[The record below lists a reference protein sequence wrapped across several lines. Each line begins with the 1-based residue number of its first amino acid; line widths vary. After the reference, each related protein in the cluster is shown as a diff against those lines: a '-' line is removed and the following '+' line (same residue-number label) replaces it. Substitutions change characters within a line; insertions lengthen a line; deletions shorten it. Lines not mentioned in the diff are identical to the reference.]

1 MRFFKSAAYT
11 ILGVLY
17 TIITMKFYGTVLHLI
32 SNFDIF
38 NNFSIKDTI
47 ILSFDVFILLFFIAV
62 CITCF
67 IKGIQYLYILFRDSF
82 FKKQTDFKQMNIR
95 IDENN
100 VIRESYM
107 ELKNG
112 EIIPIDI
119 KQIILQNEVKQT
131 QQEDEN
137 KQESN

>member
-1 MRFFKSAAYT
+1 MRFFKSAAYI

-17 TIITMKFYGTVLHLI
+17 TIITMKFYGTVLYLI

-47 ILSFDVFILLFFIAV
+47 ILSFDIFILLFFIAV

-67 IKGIQYLYILFRDSF
+67 IKGIQHLYILFRDSF

-95 IDENN
+95 IDKNN
-100 VIRESYM
+100 IIRESYM